1 MATYTQNINPKS
13 AYQLIMYVEESF
25 ANDYVATNKSTVTV
39 TGVVK
44 HNGNTLYS
52 AVWGSSSNTVNI
64 NGTKYYPT
72 TGYSLKNSSSSQ
84 IFSYS
89 VPIEHNADGS
99 KTINVS
105 WSFTGGD
112 TSSQYNPNGSIGIDF
127 TMQTIPRAT
136 KLAEQT
142 FTINTAGTISWTKA
156 SSSFTHTLTYEFGT
170 LSGTI
175 GTGKVDSV
183 EWTPPNTFYEQ
194 LKNSTSGTGKLF
206 LTTYNGSTKIGDTQE
221 AKLTIN
227 VKESEVKPTIDTF
240 SVRDENSATKALTG
254 DNSVLVLNKSTAF
267 ITLTFSVKKYATVK
281 SVTIN
286 GKTIN
291 VSAGT
296 TDSNGNTS
304 YGATTDIGVATTG
317 TFNVVINDSRSYNV
331 TKSITNDIVNYVPL
345 TAVTTFKRITPTG
358 GQVGLTFNGNYFNGS
373 FGASSNTLEI
383 SYKYKKSTDS
393 TYTTIN
399 LVNNTDYKISGNTYY
414 SGTGSS
420 KQTITLAP
428 TFDYKTQYDVQV
440 VIKDKLTT
448 LPTINAVI
456 SKGIPIMWWNGE
468 KVQVNGELKV
478 SNKTTLEKG
487 TVNKRLNNGSGTT
500 GYMYAFSLNMG
511 NYAYQNQYFT
521 FDVLQRDRYGTVR
534 IVFASSGT
542 GGTCSLKNIVTS
554 GTITVAFTNT
564 NNTFDL
570 YIQKSE
576 GYDDISIHNLSFGD
590 YMTSINDYLVW
601 KNQTVTSLPSGA
613 TVVTPNRDIYPIGSI
628 YMSVNSTSP
637 ANLFGGTW
645 TQLKDRF
652 LLSAGDSYSNG
663 ATGGSATHTLS
674 TAEMPKHKHN
684 INDEFGQ
691 GICGMRNANGA
702 GDGWDIYVGNSSTG
716 TKYRRIS
723 YISGLSETGSGS
735 AHNNMPPYLVVYMW
749 KRTG

>member
-25 ANDYVATNKSTVTV
+25 AKDYVATNKSTVTV

-52 AVWGSSSNTVNI
+52 ATWGSSSNTVNI

-89 VPIEHNADGS
+89 VPVEHNADGS
-99 KTINVS
+99 KTINIS

-112 TSSQYNPNGSIGIDF
+112 TSSQYNPNGSISISF

-136 KLAEQT
+136 KLTAQT
-142 FTINTAGTISWTKA
+142 FTINTKGTVSWTKA

-194 LKNSTSGTGKLF
+194 IKNSTSGTGKLY

-267 ITLTFSVKKYATVK
+267 ITLTFNVKKYATVK

-296 TDSNGNTS
+296 TDSSGNTS

-331 TKSITNDIVNYVPL
+331 TKSITNDVVNYVPL
-345 TAVTTFKRITPTG
+345 DRTVNFKRIAPTT
-358 GQVGLTFNGNYFNGS
+358 GQVGLEFNGNYFNGS
-373 FGASSNTLEI
+373 FGTTSNTLTI

-393 TYTTIN
+393 TYTTVN
-399 LVNNTDYKISGNTYY
+399 LTKDTHYKISGNTYY

-428 TFDYKTQYDVQV
+428 TFDYKTQYDAQFIVA
-440 VIKDKLTT
+440 DKLTNLT
-448 LPTINAVI
+448 LNATIV
-456 SKGIPIMWWNGE
+456 KGIPIMWWNGE
-468 KVQVNGELKV
+468 KVVVNG
-478 SNKTTLEKG
+478 
-487 TVNKRLNNGSGTT
+487 
-500 GYMYAFSLNMG
+500 
-511 NYAYQNQYFT
+511 
-521 FDVLQRDRYGTVR
+521 
-534 IVFASSGT
+534 
-542 GGTCSLKNIVTS
+542 
-554 GTITVAFTNT
+554 
-564 NNTFDL
+564 DL
-570 YIQKSE
+570 YIADENGENAVNVGDVIQYSPNSAGTNGQYWKSDGSGRGVWQSLSTTPTSGSTTAITSGGVYTAVNNLKPVTLFTSATGTQGSFSLSDNIKNYTKLE
-576 GYDDISIHNLSFGD
+576 IVAGYREYHEVSI
-590 YMTSINDYLVW
+590 
-601 KNQTVTSLPSGA
+601 
-613 TVVTPNRDIYPIGSI
+613 IYPNVDLTNQVILAFDWHDGTQAFGRFGSR
-628 YMSVNSTSP
+628 YTMSGKTFTYQSSFRLYKYNSQSTSS
-637 ANLFGGTW
+637 FDT
-645 TQLKDRF
+645 
-652 LLSAGDSYSNG
+652 
-663 ATGGSATHTLS
+663 
-674 TAEMPKHKHN
+674 
-684 INDEFGQ
+684 INSVSVF
-691 GICGMRNANGA
+691 RV
-702 GDGWDIYVGNSSTG
+702 VGY
-716 TKYRRIS
+716 K
-723 YISGLSETGSGS
+723 
-735 AHNNMPPYLVVYMW
+735 
-749 KRTG
+749 